1 MSNKPRVSTEKEIQE
16 LLEATEILNRINR
29 LDTSTLSDVVR
40 REGTPLEQYVR
51 ALEEDDK
58 VLRKELQH
66 RDKKRKKKKKQH
78 WKTKQKYQREYHL
91 NVRGPRRRARL
102 AARLL
107 EEGWYPRMVLNWKG
121 NQHKIELTADEWQE
135 HIAPLLGD
143 DLPAV
148 YRIDTSKGIAL
159 DNVVVKVRGTGELIF
174 DGGEYALQ
182 KMGFALPDDDRP
194 QALYTI
200 GVADVPDPREHGGDG
215 IEE

>member
-1 MSNKPRVSTEKEIQE
+1 MIPKPKVTSEKEVQD

-29 LDTSTLSDVVR
+29 LDTSVLSDVVR

-78 WKTKQKYQREYHL
+78 WKTRQKYQRVYHL
-91 NVRGPRRRARL
+91 NVRGPRRRAVL
-102 AARLL
+102 AARML

-121 NQHKIELTADEWQE
+121 NKLKIDLTADEWQE
-135 HIAPLLGD
+135 HIAPRLGD

-148 YRIDTSKGIAL
+148 YRIDTSKGISL

-174 DGGEYALQ
+174 DGGEYALFR
-182 KMGFALPDDDRP
+182 MGYSYDPQDDSS
-194 QALYTI
+194 
-200 GVADVPDPREHGGDG
+200 ADPSGA
-215 IEE
+215 EEKKASDLT

>member
-1 MSNKPRVSTEKEIQE
+1 MSNKPKITTEKEVQE

-29 LDTSTLSDVVR
+29 LDTSVLSDVVR

-58 VLRKELQH
+58 ELRKELQH

-78 WKTKQKYQREYHL
+78 WKTKQKYQRVYHV
-91 NVRGPRRRARL
+91 NVRGPRRRAVL
-102 AARLL
+102 AARML

-121 NQHKIELTADEWQE
+121 NKLKIDLTADEWQE
-135 HIAPLLGD
+135 HIAPRLGD

-148 YRIDTSKGIAL
+148 YRIDTSKGISL

-182 KMGFALPDDDRP
+182 KMGFALND
-194 QALYTI
+194 T
-200 GVADVPDPREHGGDG
+200 DVPDLREHGG
-215 IEE
+215 EEGKG

>member
-1 MSNKPRVSTEKEIQE
+1 MSNKPRVSTEKEVQE

-78 WKTKQKYQREYHL
+78 WKTRQKYQRVYHL
-91 NVRGPRRRARL
+91 NVRGPRRRAVL
-102 AARLL
+102 AARML

-121 NQHKIELTADEWQE
+121 NKLKIDLTADEWQE
-135 HIAPLLGD
+135 HIAPRLGD

-148 YRIDTSKGIAL
+148 YRIDTSKGISL

-182 KMGFALPDDDRP
+182 KMGFALNADIPD
-194 QALYTI
+194 L
-200 GVADVPDPREHGGDG
+200 REDGG
-215 IEE
+215 EEGKG